1 MSDQEEHDIA
11 KFIGT
16 LKWVV
21 TLGWALLAGA
31 FSLGIWATS
40 LQLGQAELR
49 AKMIEQGLDVKNH
62 HSELNTL
69 HVKQAVNQS
78 DLTYIRTT
86 LDRIEKKLP

>member
-1 MSDQEEHDIA
+1 MSDEQEHDIA

-49 AKMIEQGLDVKNH
+49 AKLVEQGLDVKAH
-62 HSELNTL
+62 HSEINSINL
-69 HVKQAVNQS
+69 KQAVNQS
-78 DLTYIRTT
+78 DLAYIRTT
-86 LDRIEKKLP
+86 VDRIEKKLP